1 MIYKFKF
8 QPISTEVLKYVSM
21 SILPIAIAK
30 LKFIMHISKTFAIYF
45 IPTYKFIY
53 YATFLFI

>member
-1 MIYKFKF
+1 MC
-8 QPISTEVLKYVSM
+8 QSPRTEVLKYVSM
-21 SILPIAIAK
+21 SILPITIAK
-30 LKFIMHISKTFAIYF
+30 LKFITHITKTFAVFF

>member
-21 SILPIAIAK
+21 SILPITIAK

>member
-8 QPISTEVLKYVSM
+8 QPVSTEVLKYVSM
-21 SILPIAIAK
+21 SSLPIAITK
-30 LKFIMHISKTFAIYF
+30 LKFTMHISKTFAIFF

>member
-1 MIYKFKF
+1 MC
-8 QPISTEVLKYVSM
+8 QSPRTEVLKYVGI
-21 SILPIAIAK
+21 SILPIAK
-30 LKFIMHISKTFAIYF
+30 LKFIMHISKTFAIFF

>member
-1 MIYKFKF
+1 MC
-8 QPISTEVLKYVSM
+8 QSPRTEVLKYVGI
-21 SILPIAIAK
+21 SILPITITK
-30 LKFIMHISKTFAIYF
+30 LKFIMHISKTFAIFF